1 MTSYYNINGV
11 PQVFGVPI
19 GSITAYLGKSDPG
32 GFVLCDGVARDNTD
46 GKYNDLYDLGVGT
59 KSGTNYSP
67 PDYKG
72 MFIGGAATTTDSDI
86 GNSGGNN
93 NVTLSTSN
101 LPAHDHTGTTASGG
115 NHRHGIETK
124 QDDWNVMDLVG
135 SIAGGEIMVTGRSG
149 PTPNTEERTLTPL
162 LQIKR
167 VAGPLSL

>member
-1 MTSYYNINGV
+1 MSYKIDGV

-19 GSITAYLGKSDPG
+19 GSITAYLGKSDPE

-59 KSGTNYSP
+59 KSETNYSP

-101 LPAHDHTGTTASGG
+101 
-115 NHRHGIETK
+115 
-124 QDDWNVMDLVG
+124 
-135 SIAGGEIMVTGRSG
+135 
-149 PTPNTEERTLTPL
+149 PT
-162 LQIKR
+162 I
-167 VAGPLSL
+167 